1 MRGVEE
7 DTVYWLIR
15 SKKMKV
21 KDLERPEF
29 QGCGLKMVVPIPSE
43 YPDDFPEDLV
53 GEAAVEKL
61 REMTLEEAIRRWN
74 RRAGDAQD

>member
-1 MRGVEE
+1 
-7 DTVYWLIR
+7 
-15 SKKMKV
+15 
-21 KDLERPEF
+21 
-29 QGCGLKMVVPIPSE
+29 MVVPIPSE